1 MKYIIG
7 FLLCL
12 NAFCIHSI
20 KSQTNEMKTSSL
32 HYLVREPKIK
42 IAKPKLLIL
51 LHGVGSNEQ
60 DLFSL
65 TQYLPDDFLILSVRG
80 PYTYNQGYAWYNLQ
94 FTDNGI
100 IHDKIQA
107 ENSRKLLI
115 EFITGLKTKY
125 QFDASQVYLCGF
137 SQGAIMS
144 YYIALSKPDL
154 IKGIAAMSG
163 RILEET
169 KPLIQKEK
177 VKSLK
182 VFISHGTEDPVLKI
196 QYARDANSYLR
207 SINIQ
212 PVYKEYKDVHTINQQ
227 MLTDLIIWLKNN

>member
-1 MKYIIG
+1 MKHIFG

-12 NAFCIHSI
+12 NFFCIQDI
-20 KSQTNEMKTSSL
+20 TSQTSEMKASSL
-32 HYLVREPKIK
+32 HYLVREPKTK

-65 TQYLPDDFLILSVRG
+65 AQYLPDDFLILSVRG
-80 PYTYNQGYAWYNLQ
+80 LYAYNQGYAWYNLQ

-107 ENSRKLLI
+107 ESSRKLLI
-115 EFITGLKTKY
+115 EFIAGLKNKY
-125 QFDASQVYLCGF
+125 QYDASQIYLCGF

-154 IKGIAAMSG
+154 IKGIAVMSG
-163 RILEET
+163 RMLEET
-169 KPLIQKEK
+169 KTLVQKEK

-196 QYARDANSYLR
+196 QYARDAKTYLQ
-207 SINIQ
+207 SIGIQ

-227 MLTDLIIWLKNN
+227 MLSDLINWLKH